1 MLLKNPD
8 PNLYLHTSIS
18 DGRTVIIFMNHKNVG
33 VCMKTWTV
41 VYTIA

>member
-18 DGRTVIIFMNHKNVG
+18 DGRTVIHL
-33 VCMKTWTV
+33 
-41 VYTIA
+41 YES